1 QPSAIRIRTVSP
13 PSFSSLPR
21 SGTIIS
27 PSATWRT
34 TGWPIHALNAL
45 SILSTPQNF
54 SVTERESRREV
65 RLTMVHRGYG
75 TSKFVLFHSGW
86 LNQEEVLWKY
96 IRTVLKGRAGH
107 SSKRGPLAFC
117 RNEAEGPFRAGED
130 DPEYREAVRAARHW
144 TGPGRRLCPRICAP
158 WRPESPSAAS
168 HSHLSYSRQQ

>member
-1 QPSAIRIRTVSP
+1 MSTSQPSPIRMRTVSL
-13 PSFSSLPR
+13 PSFSSFPR
-21 SGTIIS
+21 SGTLIS

-86 LNQEEVLWKY
+86 LNQKEVLWKY
-96 IRTVLKGRAGH
+96 IRTVLKGRADH
-107 SSKRGPLAFC
+107 SPKRGPLAFC
-117 RNEAEGPFRAGED
+117 RNEAEGPFRARED
-130 DPEYREAVRAARHW
+130 DPGYRCTVPAGRHW
-144 TGPGRRLCPRICAP
+144 TRPGRGLCPR
-158 WRPESPSAAS
+158 
-168 HSHLSYSRQQ
+168 